1 MSPALAGASIKVPD
15 PPKKSPENF
24 HLQRCVLGNVK
35 APRCWQERAMYTS
48 DLKRR
53 EEREVT
59 GALWQQGRDSLTGV
73 VTVESLSHCPGCSEI
88 GRE

>member
-1 MSPALAGASIKVPD
+1 MLRHPDAGK
-15 PPKKSPENF
+15 
-24 HLQRCVLGNVK
+24 
-35 APRCWQERAMYTS
+35 RAMYTS
-48 DLKRR
+48 DLKTC

-73 VTVESLSHCPGCSEI
+73 VTVESPSHCPGCSEI